1 MLDIDVTNAK
11 LWKWN
16 SLPFPD
22 TYIKITI
29 DGDNITLDGHNAFE
43 KLKKLCETH
52 HVEFRKDKFSK
63 LDVDDDTAVKNFDFS
78 RHQYNVTI
86 SDGEMTVTEDK
97 YYLKNIILI
106 KKMMFNSL
114 ERLVDFGDI
123 LSPKSFKEALMIKAN
138 LISRLKAIQDS
149 LGFAI
154 TLIREFKAGS
164 GWREVI
170 DNITKI
176 KNTISIIIATH
187 LDSPILDRKLES
199 LIVDINNIF
208 TIEK

>member
-22 TYIKITI
+22 ISIKVTI
-29 DGDNITLDGHNAFE
+29 NGDIMMLDGNAFE
-43 KLKKLCETH
+43 KLKKLCAKH
-52 HVEFRKDKFSK
+52 NVEFREDKFSK
-63 LDVDDDTAVKNFDFS
+63 PADDDTAVKNFDFS

-86 SDGEMTVTEDK
+86 ADGEMTVAEEK

-106 KKMMFNSL
+106 KRMIFNSF

-123 LSPKSFKEALMIKAN
+123 LSPKSFKEALMIRDS
-138 LISRLKAIQDS
+138 LVSRLKAIQEN
-149 LGFAI
+149 LGFTI
-154 TLIREFKAGS
+154 TLIREFKGGS

-170 DNITKI
+170 DNITDI
-176 KNTISIIIATH
+176 KDRSIQSILSN
-187 LDSPILDRKLES
+187 LDSPILDRKISS

-208 TIEK
+208 TIEL